1 MFTDI
6 HSWRVNSDSILLA
19 IFFLDGGGL
28 QSPLFGLISFLLE
41 KVAGLL
47 ESMGYLG
54 TSIRGHTSFA

>member
-6 HSWRVNSDSILLA
+6 HSWHVNSDSILLA

-28 QSPLFGLISFLLE
+28 QSPLFGLISFLQE